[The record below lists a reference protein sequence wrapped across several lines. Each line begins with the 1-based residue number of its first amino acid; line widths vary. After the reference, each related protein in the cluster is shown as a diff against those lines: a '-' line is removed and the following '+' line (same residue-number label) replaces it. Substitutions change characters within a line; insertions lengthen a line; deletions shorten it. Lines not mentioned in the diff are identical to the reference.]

1 MKDYENTALNFYD
14 DIHILNAVSENSA
27 LSQNRTPEEETQFQK
42 NTFLIENRLYDLR
55 QNQKYIV
62 NIQFVTPDCQYHMV
76 EENGFQRGGTIRDLD
91 SFYQSEFYL
100 LPQEKRGYPVW
111 MDSREQ
117 TDIFYKNEQNVYGF
131 ANIITLGIAVY
142 GPYDREFLGVLLFN
156 IDPDTFFD
164 AVEGTMDDDNTG
176 NTFLIG
182 KDGILHWFNPS
193 INAPSL
199 PYDPV
204 LYQQMQSKGKSVER
218 TLINGQN
225 VLLPMNRFREQ
236 DFSPAMLLI

>member
-204 LYQQMQSKGKSVER
+204 LYQQMQSKC
-218 TLINGQN
+218 
-225 VLLPMNRFREQ
+225 
-236 DFSPAMLLI
+236 